1 VDQPRETPRPLL
13 ILVVDDEPGLR
24 RLACQTLERAGY
36 ATVEAEDG
44 RQAVAL
50 LEDGRHRFALV
61 LSDIRMPHLDGI
73 ELEQTIRERW
83 PSLPVVLMSGEVTR
97 DWVVRLVR
105 EQSLQVLRKPFL
117 REVLLETIRIVL
129 EPEDGSSRDQVIG

>member
-1 VDQPRETPRPLL
+1 VDQPREDPEPLL

-50 LEDGRHRFALV
+50 LEDGGHRFALV

-105 EQSLQVLRKPFL
+105 DQSLQVLRKPFL

-129 EPEDGSSRDQVIG
+129 EPEDGSSRDQIIG